1 MRTAEPEAPPRGSRY
16 RSAMGGPATC
26 LPDDCFCEAV
36 RDSLVRQPAN
46 TWSSLA
52 FVVVALW
59 IALRIRSSHRAAA
72 ALPKAEGRLFVGAL
86 VLVGAGSAFYHAT
99 LTFAGQVLDVSGM
112 YLLATFMLLHRLA
125 PRLRL
130 PPFASV
136 LLFTATNAALMVGQ
150 VTTPALRRV
159 AFGVLLATALA
170 VEWHASR
177 RGRPWLL
184 RGAMLMA
191 LAFGIWVLD
200 RERVICAPT
209 SLLQGH
215 ALWHGLGALAAACLF
230 RSYEEEG
237 PGETSS
243 LTT

>member
-1 MRTAEPEAPPRGSRY
+1 
-16 RSAMGGPATC
+16 MGGPATC

-36 RDSLVRQPAN
+36 RDSFVRQPAN

-59 IALRIRSSHRAAA
+59 IALRLRSSPRAAA
-72 ALPKAEGRLFVGAL
+72 ALSKAEAWLFVGAL

-112 YLLATFMLLHRLA
+112 YLVATFILLHRLA

-130 PPFASV
+130 PPAMTV
-136 LLFTATNAALMVGQ
+136 LLFTAANAALMVGQ
-150 VTTPALRRV
+150 VTTPSLRRV
-159 AFGVLLATALA
+159 AFGLLLATALA
-170 VEWHASR
+170 VEWHASG
-177 RGRPWLL
+177 RGRLWLL
-184 RGAMLMA
+184 RGTALMT
-191 LAFGIWVLD
+191 LAFGIWAID
-200 RERVICAPT
+200 RERLVCAPT

-237 PGETSS
+237 ETSS
-243 LTT
+243 LRT